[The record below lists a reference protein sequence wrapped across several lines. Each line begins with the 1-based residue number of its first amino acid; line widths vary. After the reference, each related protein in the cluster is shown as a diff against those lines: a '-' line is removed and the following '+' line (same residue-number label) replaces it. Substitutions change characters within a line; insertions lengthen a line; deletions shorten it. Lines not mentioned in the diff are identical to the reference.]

1 MANIDLQIIKQDGT
15 SCWLSDLGIQVE
27 KFSPPA
33 PNFTRTY
40 TSVGKYNVFSS
51 ETHTSERK
59 IQLVFDVR
67 SIDVTDQELLRLK
80 VFDLFRGYED
90 FYIISNVMPAIRW
103 PVHAEGGFDYNPYE
117 ASSVI
122 TDDITVNLV
131 VTSGFGE
138 TINTTNNMS
147 GNYQFGFDIPFDC
160 LPPYNFTNQTD
171 VKVFVGG
178 AIPLLADGK
187 PAMLTF
193 NGDVASQL
201 TITNKTTGQSFKLN
215 QPLTHNQTLILYG
228 MIPVVDGQTVFDKGN
243 HAYLD
248 FVRGINELT
257 IAGATNFTLSFD
269 TRYYV

>member
-1 MANIDLQIIKQDGT
+1 MANIDLQIIQQDGT

-27 KFSPPA
+27 KFSPSA
-33 PNFTRTY
+33 PDFTRTY
-40 TSVGKYNVFSS
+40 TSVGKYNVFAS

-67 SIDVTDQELLRLK
+67 SIDVVDQELLRLK

-90 FYIISNVMPAIRW
+90 FYIISSVMPAIRW

-117 ASSVI
+117 TSPII
-122 TDDITVNLV
+122 TEDITVNLI
-131 VTSGFGE
+131 VTNGFGE
-138 TINTTNNMS
+138 TINTTADMKNNIPL
-147 GNYQFGFDIPFDC
+147 GFDIPFDC

-171 VKVFVGG
+171 MKVFVGG
-178 AIPLLADGK
+178 SIPLLADGK

-201 TITNKTTGQSFKLN
+201 TITNKTTGQSFQLN
-215 QPLTHNQTLILYG
+215 QPLTHSQTLVLYG

-248 FVRGINELT
+248 FVKGINELT